1 MDASAPPTYSLDDIK
16 VEHHPNS
23 GIKAQ
28 IYPFNN
34 FHRRPAT
41 SSAYTTPNNHPW
53 RPFQSRLEFEVAE
66 LALEVGLNNEQ
77 TDRLINICHQCS
89 LRKDS
94 FTLKNH
100 KDIHSKWEAASH
112 RITKFTKDV
121 ISVPYDGKMQEFDVY
136 YRDLWDLATDLLRD
150 PNLFPHF
157 QFDAQHLSK
166 FDGQTF
172 VRFVDEPFTA
182 EDFWNVQSQLPQDAK
197 PLAFI
202 LYADKTRLSSFGT
215 AKGYPV
221 VARLA
226 NLPTDIR
233 NGRGVGSGYIVGWLP
248 IVTEDKEHSGKS
260 SWVNFKN
267 AVWHESF
274 AKITSSL
281 ASKSRT
287 GQWYP
292 CLDGIDWWFF
302 LCLLILSADYE
313 EQQVLSFYIVF
324 FLTIIYRCVM
334 SLTRG
339 VMSLWPCPICLIPRD
354 ELWDTSKQY
363 THRIADTSWDIVL
376 AAQEMDTHEEQ
387 EELLKQHGLR
397 NVTNSFWAIRYSDV
411 HRALSHDRCH
421 YNHGGLWS
429 RHYWVELQ
437 KHLTSLG
444 RAKVA
449 QVDKN
454 FAAFPRWRNLKHPNQ
469 VMSITFADSSVHE
482 DISKMIIYAMHNIL
496 TEEASLLGYLLV
508 RCVRLY
514 LEVDMY
520 AAFEVHTTNTI
531 SEGRSAV
538 QALTAFMKQYIMATE
553 EDDKNWNFPKLHMIT
568 HLFDDI
574 EAKGVTRNY
583 NTKPNEQMHG
593 PLKDWYQHRTNF
605 KNIAEQILRI
615 DHWLL
620 VADDIHRRIFDLDEY
635 VISQRQANDID
646 EDADEDDP
654 DSEVLTN
661 PIRHVFGPLDG
672 SMHVKFGS
680 REALQTFSLIENSHK
695 DDIAFSNFHVKL
707 NSFLNVFLPASNI
720 PLPDGKR
727 IHLLSTHTITTCRLL
742 RVNYESMVDWRQYT
756 DYLRCNPKFFNAP
769 RFDCVFIQTNQKV
782 ILGRLLLLFECP
794 VGDNVFPLALVHPY
808 DAPIG
813 VRLRKDKHLNLLRV
827 RAKPRAQA
835 EFFST
840 RSIIRGA
847 LLVHDENLDYFVV
860 DTVDTDMFLRVK
872 EMHLQ
877 AGHVVRI

>member
-16 VEHHPNS
+16 
-23 GIKAQ
+23 AQ

-34 FHRRPAT
+34 FHHCPAT

-53 RPFQSRLEFEVAE
+53 CPFQSRLEFEVAE
-66 LALEVGLNNEQ
+66 LALEVGLNNKQ
-77 TDRLINICHQCS
+77 MDCLINICHQCS

-94 FTLKNH
+94 FMLKNH
-100 KDIHSKWEAASH
+100 KDIHGKWEAASH
-112 RITKFTKDV
+112 RITKFMKDV
-121 ISVPYDGKMQEFDVY
+121 ISVPYDSKMQEFNVY

-172 VRFVDEPFTA
+172 
-182 EDFWNVQSQLPQDAK
+182 SQLPQDAK

-202 LYADKTRLSSFGT
+202 LYTDKTRLSSFGT
-215 AKGYPV
+215 AKGYP
-221 VARLA
+221 R
-226 NLPTDIR
+226 
-233 NGRGVGSGYIVGWLP
+233 WLP
-248 IVTEDKEHSGKS
+248 IVCPNVCLIVMEDKEHSGKS

-287 GQWYP
+287 EQWYP
-292 CLDGIDWWFF
+292 CLDGIDRWFF

-313 EQQVLSFYIVF
+313 EQQVLSFYIMF

-363 THRIADTSWDIVL
+363 TRRIADTLRDIVL

-397 NVTNSFWAIRYSDV
+397 NVTNSFWAIQYSDV

-429 RHYWVELQ
+429 RHYWVKLQ
-437 KHLTSLG
+437 KHLASLG
-444 RAKVA
+444 RA
-449 QVDKN
+449 N
-454 FAAFPRWRNLKHPNQ
+454 FAAFPQWRNLKHLNQ
-469 VMSITFADSSVHE
+469 VMSIMFADSSIHE

-496 TEEASLLGYLLV
+496 TEEASPLGYLLV

-538 QALTAFMKQYIMATE
+538 QALAAFMKQYITATE
-553 EDDKNWNFPKLHMIT
+553 EDDEDWNLSKLHMIM

-593 PLKDWYQHRTNF
+593 PLKDWYQRWTNF
-605 KNIAEQILRI
+605 KNVTEQILHI

-620 VADDIHRRIFDLDEY
+620 IADDIRCQIFNLDEY
-635 VISQRQANDID
+635 VISQHQANNID
-646 EDADEDDP
+646 KDADEDDP
-654 DSEVLTN
+654 DSKVLTN
-661 PIRHVFGPLDG
+661 PIRHVFDPLDG

-680 REALQTFSLIENSHK
+680 REAPQTFGLIENSHK

-742 RVNYESMVDWRQYT
+742 HVNYESMVDWQQYT

-782 ILGRLLLLFECP
+782 IFGHLLLLFECP
-794 VGDNVFPLALVHPY
+794 VGDNVFPLALIHPY

-813 VRLRKDKHLNLLRV
+813 VQLQKDKHLNLLRV
-827 RAKPRAQA
+827 RAKLRAQA

-860 DTVDTDMFLRVK
+860 DTVDTDMFLHVK